1 MKITIFPW
9 DPQGDGSDEAEEARW
24 CYVCG
29 CGGALVGFLRWNG
42 VEIRGKIPGKMDED
56 GENLGMNQRKMN
68 EHLEIF
74 LEKCWFFEWDLI
86 HGDFFGNHMGYT
98 LGFLRGKTHDFH
110 IYNWWVFHML
120 VYSWVKWYGC
130 VSKFVFIL
138 QMAILT
144 WKWWLTNRFWGYQ
157 IFFRHI
163 HMKKARV
170 FFSKNGRL
178 RCDTLW

>member
-74 LEKCWFFEWDLI
+74 FEKCWFFEWDLI
-86 HGDFFGNHMGYT
+86 HGDFFWKSYG
-98 LGFLRGKTHDFH
+98 
-110 IYNWWVFHML
+110 IYF
-120 VYSWVKWYGC
+120 
-130 VSKFVFIL
+130 
-138 QMAILT
+138 
-144 WKWWLTNRFWGYQ
+144 
-157 IFFRHI
+157 
-163 HMKKARV
+163 RV
-170 FFSKNGRL
+170 FTRKNPWFPHLQLVGFPHVSLQLGQMIRVCLKICVYPPDGNFNMEMMINQSILGLPNLFSTHPHEKNTRFFL
-178 RCDTLW
+178 